1 MKNIFNWLL
10 VLLISITT
18 VGCAS
23 LPSKQVTKVKVEVEQ
38 APIQQKEVIYTQTGK
53 ASYYATRH
61 QAAKT
66 ASGERYKHELNTA
79 AHRSLPFGS
88 IVRVTNVANNKSVLV
103 KINDRGPY
111 LKSRVVDLSK
121 SAFTSIASLSTGVIN
136 VKVELVAKS

>member
-1 MKNIFNWLL
+1 MKNIFNWILI
-10 VLLISITT
+10 LLISMDT

-23 LPSKQVTKVKVEVEQ
+23 LPPKKVAKVEVVQ
-38 APIQQKEVIYTQTGK
+38 QVKKQKEVTYSQTGK

-61 QAAKT
+61 QSAKT
-66 ASGERYKHELNTA
+66 ASGERFKHELNTA

-121 SAFTSIASLSTGVIN
+121 SAFTSIASLSSGVIN
-136 VKVELVAKS
+136 VKVELVEKS